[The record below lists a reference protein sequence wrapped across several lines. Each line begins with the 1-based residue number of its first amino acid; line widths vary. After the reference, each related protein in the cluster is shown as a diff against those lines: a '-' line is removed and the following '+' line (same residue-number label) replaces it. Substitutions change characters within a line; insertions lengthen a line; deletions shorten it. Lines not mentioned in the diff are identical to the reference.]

1 MNEDASKSMD
11 DFSDLYE
18 RAKRNEKIMKEGR
31 KAVEFFKHKGLI
43 VEPVRSNRGRP
54 RKAN

>member
-18 RAKRNEKIMKEGR
+18 QAKRNEKIMKEGR
-31 KAVEFFKHKGLI
+31 EAVEFFKRKGLI
-43 VEPVRSNRGRP
+43 EEPLKSNRGRP

>member
-18 RAKRNEKIMKEGR
+18 QAKRNEKIMKEGR
-31 KAVEFFKHKGLI
+31 KAVEFFKRKGLI
-43 VEPVRSNRGRP
+43 EEPLKSNRGRP